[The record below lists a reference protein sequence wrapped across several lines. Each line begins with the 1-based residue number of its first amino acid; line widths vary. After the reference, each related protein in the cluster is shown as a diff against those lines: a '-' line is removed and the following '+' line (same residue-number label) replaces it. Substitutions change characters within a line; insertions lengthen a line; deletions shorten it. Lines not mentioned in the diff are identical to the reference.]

1 MQPVSQG
8 VSSLD
13 LQKLRQQNDD
23 SLQTRATQQ
32 LGAEL
37 KAGSKS
43 GVSKEEK
50 LTAGQD
56 DQVDL
61 TAKDGS
67 TRSSSK
73 TASPDST
80 VPSNGTTPSPA
91 SETYAKSTR
100 AETEPEK
107 PSVNPEPPADSS
119 GQSPAPDP
127 QKPLYSDDQLAFAN
141 RLRELEDQ
149 RKTLQDMWRKLYMD
163 WMADQMQAVEDME
176 NFRQT
181 TGLLWT
187 DVCTSRWIQGARHSE
202 AMRSLL

>member
-8 VSSLD
+8 VSTLD

-37 KAGSKS
+37 KAGTKG

-61 TAKDGS
+61 SAKDKNARS
-67 TRSSSK
+67 TK
-73 TASPDST
+73 APSPDST
-80 VPSNGTTPSPA
+80 VPSYSANPSATAAPSAQSTP
-91 SETYAKSTR
+91 
-100 AETEPEK
+100 AETAPET
-107 PSVNPEPPADSS
+107 SISGNSENPGDGGGQQPAN
-119 GQSPAPDP
+119 P

-163 WMADQMQAVEDME
+163 YMADQMQAVEDME

-202 AMRSLL
+202 AIRSIL

>member
-1 MQPVSQG
+1 MQPVSKG
-8 VSSLD
+8 VSTLD
-13 LQKLRQQNDD
+13 LQKIRQQNDD

-32 LGAEL
+32 MGAEL
-37 KAGSKS
+37 KAGTRS

-50 LTAGQD
+50 LTAGLD

-61 TAKDGS
+61 SAAKGKS
-67 TRSSSK
+67 AHSASK
-73 TASPDST
+73 SATPDST
-80 VPSNGTTPSPA
+80 GTVPA
-91 SETYAKSTR
+91 SSANPSTS
-100 AETEPEK
+100 TSEPTAQSTSQQTTQEEN
-107 PSVNPEPPADSS
+107 SGGDSGGGS
-119 GQSPAPDP
+119 QQPDP
-127 QKPLYSDDQLAFAN
+127 QKPLYNDEQLAFAN

-163 WMADQMQAVEDME
+163 YMADQMQAVEDME

-202 AMRSLL
+202 AIRSIL

>member
-8 VSSLD
+8 VSTLD
-13 LQKLRQQNDD
+13 LQKLRQQNED

-32 LGAEL
+32 MGAEL
-37 KAGSKS
+37 KAGTKG

-61 TAKDGS
+61 SAKDKSARS
-67 TRSSSK
+67 TK
-73 TASPDST
+73 APSPDST
-80 VPSNGTTPSPA
+80 STAPSYSASATAAPSA
-91 SETYAKSTR
+91 QSTSTETAP
-100 AETEPEK
+100 ET
-107 PSVNPEPPADSS
+107 SVSGNSQNPGDG
-119 GQSPAPDP
+119 GQQPAPDP
-127 QKPLYSDDQLAFAN
+127 QKPLYNDDQLAFAN

-163 WMADQMQAVEDME
+163 YMADQMQAIEDME

-202 AMRSLL
+202 AIRSIL

>member
-1 MQPVSQG
+1 MQPVSKG
-8 VSSLD
+8 VSTLD
-13 LQKLRQQNDD
+13 LQKLRQQNEDG
-23 SLQTRATQQ
+23 LQTRATQQ

-37 KAGSKS
+37 KAGTKG

-61 TAKDGS
+61 TAKEK
-67 TRSSSK
+67 TRSASK

-80 VPSNGTTPSPA
+80 VAASANPAPNSAPTAQSTAAETTPESSKSNSESPGDG
-91 SETYAKSTR
+91 SQ
-100 AETEPEK
+100 
-107 PSVNPEPPADSS
+107 NPPPNT
-119 GQSPAPDP
+119 
-127 QKPLYSDDQLAFAN
+127 QKPLYNDDQLAFAN

-163 WMADQMQAVEDME
+163 YMADQMQAIEDME

-202 AMRSLL
+202 ATRALL

>member
-1 MQPVSQG
+1 MQPVSKG
-8 VSSLD
+8 VSTLD
-13 LQKLRQQNDD
+13 LQKIRQQNDD

-37 KAGSKS
+37 KAGTKS

-61 TAKDGS
+61 TAAKDKSARS
-67 TRSSSK
+67 TSK
-73 TASPDST
+73 SASPESSVPANST
-80 VPSNGTTPSPA
+80 VSASSANPTPST
-91 SETYAKSTR
+91 SEPSAQSTSQ
-100 AETEPEK
+100 ETSQED
-107 PSVNPEPPADSS
+107 NSS
-119 GQSPAPDP
+119 GGSPQPDP
-127 QKPLYSDDQLAFAN
+127 QKPLYNEEQLAFAN

-163 WMADQMQAVEDME
+163 YMADQMQAIEDME

-202 AMRSLL
+202 AIRSIL

>member
-8 VSSLD
+8 VSTLD
-13 LQKLRQQNDD
+13 LQKLRQQNED

-37 KAGSKS
+37 KAGTKG

-61 TAKDGS
+61 TPKDKS
-67 TRSSSK
+67 ARSATK

-80 VPSNGTTPSPA
+80 GTVPA
-91 SETYAKSTR
+91 SSASPNSAAPTAQSSATETA
-100 AETEPEK
+100 AETSTSE
-107 PSVNPEPPADSS
+107 NS
-119 GQSPAPDP
+119 GDGGGQQPAPNP

-163 WMADQMQAVEDME
+163 YMADQMQAVEDME

-202 AMRSLL
+202 AIRSIL

>member
-13 LQKLRQQNDD
+13 LQKLRQQNED

-61 TAKDGS
+61 TAAKEKA
-67 TRSSSK
+67 SSSK

-80 VPSNGTTPSPA
+80 VSSSSANPA
-91 SETYAKSTR
+91 SVSPESSVKSTP
-100 AETEPEK
+100 AETAPET
-107 PSVNPEPPADSS
+107 STATTDSGS
-119 GQSPAPDP
+119 SSQQPAPDP

-163 WMADQMQAVEDME
+163 WMADQMQAAEDME

-187 DVCTSRWIQGARHSE
+187 DVCTSRWIQGARHAD

>member
-1 MQPVSQG
+1 MQPVSKG
-8 VSSLD
+8 VSTLD

-37 KAGSKS
+37 KAGSQS

-61 TAKDGS
+61 TAKEKSARS
-67 TRSSSK
+67 TSRTPAPEVPVPASSANPTE
-73 TASPDST
+73 TASESSAQST
-80 VPSNGTTPSPA
+80 A
-91 SETYAKSTR
+91 
-100 AETEPEK
+100 AETAQEE
-107 PSVNPEPPADSS
+107 NS
-119 GQSPAPDP
+119 GGGSQQPDP
-127 QKPLYSDDQLAFAN
+127 QKPLYNEEQLAFAN

-149 RKTLQDMWRKLYMD
+149 RKTLADMWRKLYMD
-163 WMADQMQAVEDME
+163 YMADQMQAVEDME

>member
-1 MQPVSQG
+1 MQPVSKG
-8 VSSLD
+8 VSTLD
-13 LQKLRQQNDD
+13 LQKIRQQNDD

-37 KAGSKS
+37 KAGTKS

-61 TAKDGS
+61 TAAKEKLARS
-67 TRSSSK
+67 TSK
-73 TASPDST
+73 ATSPDST
-80 VPSNGTTPSPA
+80 VSASSANPSGSTSEPSA
-91 SETYAKSTR
+91 QSTSSETIQEENSGG
-100 AETEPEK
+100 
-107 PSVNPEPPADSS
+107 SNPGEGS
-119 GQSPAPDP
+119 QQPDP
-127 QKPLYSDDQLAFAN
+127 QKPLYNEEQLAFAN

-149 RKTLQDMWRKLYMD
+149 RKTLADMWRKLYMD
-163 WMADQMQAVEDME
+163 YMADQMQAVEDME

-187 DVCTSRWIQGARHSE
+187 DVCTSRWIQGARHAE
-202 AMRSLL
+202 AIRSIL

>member
-1 MQPVSQG
+1 MQPVSQS

-37 KAGSKS
+37 KAGTKG

-61 TAKDGS
+61 SAKDKSARS
-67 TRSSSK
+67 TK
-73 TASPDST
+73 APSPDSS
-80 VPSNGTTPSPA
+80 VPSYSANPSTTAAPSTP
-91 SETYAKSTR
+91 
-100 AETEPEK
+100 AETAPETSISGNSENPGDGGGGQQP
-107 PSVNPEPPADSS
+107 PSNN
-119 GQSPAPDP
+119 P

-163 WMADQMQAVEDME
+163 YMADQMQAVEDME

-202 AMRSLL
+202 AIRSIL

>member
-13 LQKLRQQNDD
+13 LQKLRQQNED

-61 TAKDGS
+61 TAAQDKS

-80 VPSNGTTPSPA
+80 VASNSAPPA
-91 SETYAKSTR
+91 SSETSAKSTPS
-100 AETEPEK
+100 ETAPET
-107 PSVNPEPPADSS
+107 SSSPEMPADNGS
-119 GQSPAPDP
+119 QSPAPDP

-163 WMADQMQAVEDME
+163 WMADQMQAAEDME

-187 DVCTSRWIQGARHSE
+187 DVCTSRWIQGARHAE